1 MTTIILSI
9 GVANCKGK
17 VKAERLA
24 VVSLGKRKVLLP
36 VVFPKG
42 RNLEAKRREAHRL
55 IDDCVDAYKKQE
67 GEK

>member
-9 GVANCKGK
+9 GVASCKGK
-17 VKAERLA
+17 AKHERLS

-42 RNLEAKRREAHRL
+42 RDLEAKRR
-55 IDDCVDAYKKQE
+55 
-67 GEK
+67 